1 MNNGKKNYNSK
12 ICILTSGFPRY
23 KGDLSGN
30 FVLSLAKELVK
41 QGMKVFVL
49 APYAPST
56 KRSEKL
62 DGIEVYRFSYFLPT
76 TLQKV
81 CYGSGVASNI
91 RHSLLAKLQLPL
103 FFFSQLFC
111 LIWFI
116 KKEKIDIV
124 NSHWIITQ
132 GLNGAWVRKILGI
145 RHVTTVHSAGL
156 FALKRFPL
164 GKYVARFIVRNS
176 DRIITV
182 SSFIKRNLNELVGY
196 DTKATVC
203 PMGIDT
209 NAFVPKDQAKLKE
222 KYGIKSKYILLFA
235 GRLIE
240 VKGIEYLIKAM
251 EIAGNELPDLR
262 LLIAGTGNLERQLKE
277 KVRKSNLSTYV
288 SFLGDVKHQNLI
300 DYYNICDLVILPSII
315 DRYGQTES
323 LGVVILEAM
332 SCGKPV
338 IASNVGALPE
348 IVKDGYN
355 GALVIPGNPIDI
367 ADKIIKILKR
377 TDRNLLENN
386 ARRTAEEYSWS
397 DIGKKY
403 LEIILNEKTINS
415 NYRL

>member
-1 MNNGKKNYNSK
+1 MVKKNYKFK

-30 FVLSLAKELVK
+30 FVLSLAKELIK

-49 APYAPST
+49 APHAPRT

-62 DGIEVYRFSYFLPT
+62 DGIEVYRFSYFLPS

-91 RHSLLAKLQLPL
+91 RYSLLAKLQLPL
-103 FFFSQLFC
+103 FFFSQLFS

-116 KKEKIDIV
+116 KKKKIDIV
-124 NSHWIITQ
+124 NSHWMVTQ
-132 GLNGAWVRKILGI
+132 GLNGAWVRKFLGI

-182 SSFIKRNLNELVGY
+182 SSFIRWNLDELMGY

-222 KYGIKSKYILLFA
+222 KYGVKSEHILLFA

-240 VKGIEYLIKAM
+240 VKGLEYLIEAM
-251 EIAGNELPDLR
+251 KTVSNELPDLK
-262 LLIAGTGNLERQLKE
+262 LLIAGAGNLERQLKN
-277 KVRKSNLSTYV
+277 KVRKSNLSSYV

-355 GALVIPGNPIDI
+355 GALVNPGNAVDL
-367 ADKIIKILKR
+367 ASKIIKILKG
-377 TDRNLLENN
+377 TGKNLLENN
-386 ARRTAEEYSWS
+386 ARRTAEQYSWS
-397 DIGKKY
+397 NIGKKH
-403 LEIILNEKTINS
+403 LEIILNGKTINN